1 MTTSIA
7 GWVRSAVRRSITI
20 YEGAVSIE
28 YAVIAALLS
37 VAIVTAVGI
46 LGGTVADLYN
56 RVLEAFG

>member
-20 YEGAVSIE
+20 CEGAVSIE
-28 YAVIAALLS
+28 YAVIA
-37 VAIVTAVGI
+37 AVGI